1 MISHNIHANYVNI
14 EKTYKKTLKQLDG
27 ENEQK
32 KTNGFRQIAHENEN
46 NGMRLAEYWKVVDV
60 LCTVYSVCCTACLVH
75 FTH

>member
-32 KTNGFRQIAHENEN
+32 KRTNGFRQIAHENEN

-60 LCTVYSVCCTACLVH
+60 LCTLYSVYCTACLV
-75 FTH
+75 

>member
-32 KTNGFRQIAHENEN
+32 KPTDSAKLHTKMKIMEWDWLNTE
-46 NGMRLAEYWKVVDV
+46 K
-60 LCTVYSVCCTACLVH
+60 
-75 FTH
+75 